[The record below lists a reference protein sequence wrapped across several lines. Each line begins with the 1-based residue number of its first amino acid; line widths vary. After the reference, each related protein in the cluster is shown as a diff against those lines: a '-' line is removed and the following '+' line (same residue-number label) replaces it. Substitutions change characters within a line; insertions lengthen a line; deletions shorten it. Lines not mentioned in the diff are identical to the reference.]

1 MLTENEARDL
11 LTAAARTIHVE
22 AAEPIMV
29 LAKRPPRWP
38 VLAAAAAI
46 LAVVA
51 TSVALAQRTGDPQP
65 VGPVVDIPRA
75 DFQPYSSELAANQI
89 PSVFGYD
96 ADSARSTLQG
106 LGLNVK
112 VATEAV
118 PCTEPG
124 GRALR
129 TEPEVGTRFS
139 PGAVVNLFVGKTPTA
154 PCPAN
159 GDLWIAWQ
167 LLDFANGRGPAP
179 DFADRVLVSA
189 NAETSA
195 ITGSEAADPLN
206 WVDGTPLGVLRQE
219 SRAVQNFGG
228 GVFQTPFLRITPTHP
243 RFPCRPAGAGMPT
256 QGGLSIVIE
265 FNTDRLSFACPAVDV
280 FRTNGQITA
289 IALRTLSAEPGP
301 EADVVPDLRGL
312 PIGDAQAT
320 LRELGLQAEYVQKG
334 PPPPVGCARE
344 EVIATQDPLAGTLAS
359 SGFKVLLTMRWAG
372 CADGSADSLDGTPW
386 QQGMAF
392 LEFAYGG
399 KTFPHFA
406 DQVGLYL
413 GNQLKKTLTP
423 AEARQ
428 LWRWQVTGP
437 YADAT
442 GPFSAIEMVTS
453 GGVENPAIIPGAAPA
468 GACVHS
474 FPDQRAVPGS
484 VAVTLTNDGQ
494 AGTCMDAYFVLLY
507 VDDAGQLISVNL
519 LLGSP

>member
-22 AAEPIMV
+22 AAEPITV

-46 LAVVA
+46 LAIVA

-65 VGPVVDIPRA
+65 VGPVVEIPRV
-75 DFQPYSSELAANQI
+75 DFQPPSSELAADQI

-96 ADSARSTLQG
+96 ESAARAMLENLSLVVTVQREEVG
-106 LGLNVK
+106 
-112 VATEAV
+112 
-118 PCTEPG
+118 CSDPG
-124 GRALR
+124 GRAAR
-129 TEPEVGTRFS
+129 TEPPLGTQFRAGD
-139 PGAVVNLFVGKTPTA
+139 PVTLIVTQTPSA

-159 GDLWIAWQ
+159 GDLLFAWQ
-167 LLDFANGRGPAP
+167 LLDFANGRGLAP
-179 DFADRVLVSA
+179 DFAESVLVSA
-189 NAETSA
+189 NAETST
-195 ITGSEAADPLN
+195 ITGSEAADLLN
-206 WVDGTPLGVLRQE
+206 WVDGTPLGMLRQE

-228 GVFQTPFLRITPTHP
+228 GVFQTPYLRITPTRP
-243 RFPCRPAGAGMPT
+243 GFPCQQPAAGMPT
-256 QGGLSIVIE
+256 QGGLNLVIE
-265 FNTDRLSFACPAVDV
+265 FNTDGLSFACPAVDV

-301 EADVVPDLRGL
+301 DAGAVPDLRGL
-312 PIGDAQAT
+312 PIGDAKAT
-320 LRELGLQAEYVQKG
+320 LRELGLQSEYVHKG
-334 PPPPVGCARE
+334 APPPVGCVSS
-344 EVIATQDPLAGTLAS
+344 EVVVDQDPEAGSFVRAGAVVEL
-359 SGFKVLLTMRWAG
+359 VLRWVG
-372 CADGSADSLDGTPW
+372 CTGTQVAPLDGTPH
-386 QQGMAF
+386 QMGMAF

-413 GNQLKKTLTP
+413 GDELKKTLSP
-423 AEARQ
+423 SQARQ
-428 LWRWQVTGP
+428 LWRWRLPGP

-453 GGVENPAIIPGAAPA
+453 GGAEKPAILRGAPPA
-468 GACVHS
+468 GACIHG
-474 FPDQRAVPGS
+474 FPDQPTVPGS

-494 AGTCMDAYFVLLY
+494 VGTCMDTYAVLLSTDETGHL
-507 VDDAGQLISVNL
+507 VAVNL